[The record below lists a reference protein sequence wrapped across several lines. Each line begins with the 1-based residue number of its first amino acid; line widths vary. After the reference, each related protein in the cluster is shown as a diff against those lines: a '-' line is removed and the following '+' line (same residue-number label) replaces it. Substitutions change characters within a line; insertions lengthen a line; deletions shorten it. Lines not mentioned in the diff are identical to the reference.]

1 MFYRKSSER
10 HFARIDV
17 TGRFT
22 GQDGDGVRELITDIK
37 QSPDRRY
44 VINLSRLDF
53 IDSAGIGMLLVI
65 NGEAA
70 AVGKALG
77 LIVADGQVKK
87 VALLTRI
94 GMIIPMHASLAD
106 YLASCVP
113 EAVLTPHP
121 CAPDEDPLAVAARAL
136 RQKEAVG

>member
-1 MFYRKSSER
+1 MFYRKTSER

-44 VINLSRLDF
+44 VVDLSRLDF

-70 AVGKALG
+70 AVGKALA
-77 LIVADGQVKK
+77 LVVTDGQVRK
-87 VALLTRI
+87 VAMLTRI
-94 GMIIPMHASLAD
+94 GMIIPLHDSLAD
-106 YLASCVP
+106 YLASSVP

-121 CAPDEDPLAVAARAL
+121 CAPNEDPLAIAARTL
-136 RQKEAVG
+136 RQVIPA